1 MLKFKSRKPAFII
14 SILLGSVLA
23 LTVAAA
29 PVSADSRGWHNKK
42 TGFHKVTRVGHRNRH
57 QAQKHQR
64 HYRHYRHNHWKYQRP
79 ATYYRVIEPPHRHH
93 HGYKKPLHNSFG
105 NRHHY
110 HSKKPTYQRGLRIDR
125 VTGGQII
132 GAILGGVAGTQFG
145 KGNGRTVA
153 IAGGAILGA
162 IIGGEVGKS
171 MQAADQQQA
180 NHVLETTPTGQTITW
195 NNPDTG
201 RRYQMTPTKTYKTD
215 SDLYCREYTSRVTIG
230 GSRKKVYGQAC
241 RMPDGSWKIGN

>member
-1 MLKFKSRKPAFII
+1 MVNFKFRKHLILI
-14 SILLGSVLA
+14 SILLGGVLA
-23 LTVAAA
+23 LSAAIA
-29 PVSADSRGWHNKK
+29 PAFADGRGWHNKK
-42 TGFHKVTRVGHRNRH
+42 TVHHKETRVGHYNRNHAHKHRWH
-57 QAQKHQR
+57 QGR
-64 HYRHYRHNHWKYQRP
+64 NHWRYQRP
-79 ATYYRVIEPPHRHH
+79 ATYYRVIEPPHRHYPKYKRSH
-93 HGYKKPLHNSFG
+93 HKEYG

-110 HSKKPTYQRGLRIDR
+110 HNKKPSYYRGSGIDR

-180 NHVLETTPTGQTITW
+180 NHVLETTPTGQQITW

-201 RRYQMTPTKTYKTD
+201 RQYQMTPTKTYKTE
-215 SDLYCREYTSRVTIG
+215 SNLYCREYTSRVTIG

-241 RMPDGSWKIGN
+241 RMPDGSWKILN